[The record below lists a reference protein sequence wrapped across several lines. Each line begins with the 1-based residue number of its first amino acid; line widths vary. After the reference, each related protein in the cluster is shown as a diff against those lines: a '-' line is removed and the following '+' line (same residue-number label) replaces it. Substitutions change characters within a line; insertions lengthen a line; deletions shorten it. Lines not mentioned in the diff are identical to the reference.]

1 MLILAYAHVTC
12 IFNKV
17 LWNRNKLFDN
27 WRFSYKICKTVKSL
41 ISAGMGPVSP
51 RLPVKLLQN
60 ISMSHKFVK
69 RSFDGSFLK
78 YELQQL
84 KDTKCSSF
92 THFSERST
100 PEGSRWLSIPVVCL
114 PVWPIISLVVNI
126 LIIIEFAF
134 AFLKYLQCTWFQLSS
149 QTYKMTRFVRS
160 PIARGKVPTIE
171 ASSNFL
177 PIHHHPHII
186 IRT

>member
-1 MLILAYAHVTC
+1 MHMQHVFSTKCCGIEPSCLI
-12 IFNKV
+12 
-17 LWNRNKLFDN
+17 
-27 WRFSYKICKTVKSL
+27 RFSYKICKTVKSL

-51 RLPVKLLQN
+51 RLLVKLLQK
-60 ISMSHKFVK
+60 IFMSHKFVK

-100 PEGSRWLSIPVVCL
+100 SETSWWLSIPIVCL

-126 LIIIEFAF
+126 LNIIEFAF
-134 AFLKYLQCTWFQLSS
+134 AVLKWLQGTWFQLSS
-149 QTYKMTRFVRS
+149 QTYKMTRFVRF
-160 PIARGKVPTIE
+160 PIAGGKVPTIE
-171 ASSNFL
+171 ASSKIL

-186 IRT
+186 VRT

>member
-1 MLILAYAHVTC
+1 MLILAYADVTC

-17 LWNRNKLFDN
+17 LWNRPKNCLI
-27 WRFSYKICKTVKSL
+27 RFSYKICKDLKLLS
-41 ISAGMGPVSP
+41 SAGMGPVSP
-51 RLPVKLLQN
+51 GFLVKLLQKTF
-60 ISMSHKFVK
+60 MSHKFVK
-69 RSFDGSFLK
+69 RNLDGSFLK

-100 PEGSRWLSIPVVCL
+100 PEVSWWLSIPIVCL

-126 LIIIEFAF
+126 LIIIEFAS
-134 AFLKYLQCTWFQLSS
+134 AFLKYLPCTWFQLSS
-149 QTYKMTRFVRS
+149 QTYKLIRFVRF
-160 PIARGKVPTIE
+160 PIAGGKVPTMW
-171 ASSNFL
+171 ASSKIL

-186 IRT
+186 VRT